1 MLIHRPILRHTI
13 LNRSFNHFKST
24 FKPFS
29 TSSFLQN
36 YIQSNKSPKTTRTTN
51 VQKLRRTKRIGNGN
65 GRNNGSNGGFHKPS
79 FLHEIRNQQHLQI
92 KPCTTFTTCESYDFD
107 KILNDQN
114 NNGLEIRNLIPNE
127 ILYFKFEKEYDVLIL
142 SNGSI
147 VVWGMD
153 ESNVE
158 TKILPLLK
166 PYMTS
171 LYPFPESE
179 DMDYLEVSSDT
190 LNRHDDLLSSSS
202 SYLEEDIIVIN
213 AQDNEQQLLD
223 KAAFSSGLSRS
234 TRLAIIENALERHI
248 LQTRKLSEHLSQGKK
263 INLSEKEL
271 LKSTGRLFLLRGKLN
286 LYSELIEI
294 PDLYWSEP
302 NLEKIYRQISNNL
315 DISPRIS
322 ILNKKLDYATDESRA
337 LMSTLTDEKSTRLE
351 WIIIYLIMIEVCF
364 EIFHFYERFT
374 DSKEKKELVK
384 ELKEK

>member
-1 MLIHRPILRHTI
+1 MINRLIFRQSILRP
-13 LNRSFNHFKST
+13 S
-24 FKPFS
+24 FKPFTRPISS
-29 TSSFLQN
+29 TSFRLNSYQT
-36 YIQSNKSPKTTRTTN
+36 KAPKTTRTTN
-51 VQKLRRTKRIGNGN
+51 VQKLRRTKKRIPTNQ
-65 GRNNGSNGGFHKPS
+65 SNHQKVS
-79 FLHEIRNQQHLQI
+79 FISEIKNQQSL

-107 KILNDQN
+107 KILEN
-114 NNGLEIRNLIPNE
+114 NHLQAQILIPNE
-127 ILYFKFEKEYDVLIL
+127 ILYFKYDKEHDVLIL
-142 SNGSI
+142 SNGSL
-147 VVWGMD
+147 VVWGLD

-158 TKILPLLK
+158 KKILPLLK
-166 PYMTS
+166 SYMVS

-179 DMDYLEVSSDT
+179 DMDYVETDQLE
-190 LNRHDDLLSSSS
+190 SS
-202 SYLEEDIIVIN
+202 SYLDEDTIVIN
-213 AQDNEQQLLD
+213 SSDSEQQLLD

-248 LQTRKLSEHLSQGKK
+248 SQTRKMSEHLSMGKK
-263 INLSEKEL
+263 LNLTEKEL

-337 LMSTLTDEKSTRLE
+337 LMSTLNEEKSTRLE

-374 DSKEKKELVK
+374 DAKEKDQLFK
-384 ELKEK
+384 ELKEQQQLKNN